1 MAIKVIRVL
10 HEQSELNQFGIN
22 DNINVLLSE
31 VPQNVKEAF
40 YIYRLNPDVDI
51 PEVGDKYYKN
61 LQLID
66 SNMKIEYDFTVSNE
80 AQGLTLKLNP
90 KDPLMPGQK
99 YAVIVTQDI
108 RQHGDISYGKT
119 TSLGPADIICGTKK
133 PIAGVD
139 QQVYQVKFVADQVLT
154 KKSNLITASII
165 RTDTISG
172 AAQPAVPLKTVKKDI
187 FGDTLIYSDDYIYI
201 NAMQP
206 AIPCLNTEEFSVL
219 VTGYKIEQKTQI
231 IAVLTANKS
240 VSVTKPPVPSGRLT
254 IGEFNEFYDALARQ
268 EANSSGTPDPNPP
281 SVIVKNAVKFEYR
294 PPKKLRFTVDKAL
307 NKDSL
312 KYQDGVD
319 ANGDPVYKYKK
330 CVNFNFD
337 YAFGNYLLHDMG
349 LYFENPYMIIQDIF
363 GRVIEFE
370 LLPLD
375 TSSLIYTSSQLIEVT
390 PRYHLLMRV

>member
-108 RQHGDISYGKT
+108 RQQGDISYGKT

-268 EANSSGTPDPNPP
+268 EANNSGTPDPNPP

-307 NKDSL
+307 NKIALNTKMVLMRTEIRYTSIRSVSTL
-312 KYQDGVD
+312 TLTMLWQLP
-319 ANGDPVYKYKK
+319 ATR
-330 CVNFNFD
+330 
-337 YAFGNYLLHDMG
+337 HG